1 MEYQFTHKDKKRYG
15 EQSESGNRSENSCHY
30 RNKAWYPPQEEIR
43 RNHIDK
49 KKGKRNGQ
57 VGEEQEHHT
66 PKEQA
71 DAQPPCHGLPSC
83 PNRPLKNAH
92 LLRYPAASLSRRRG
106 KKSLL
111 IRRDATP
118 HSSLLRRTGKY
129 ASLLRISGALHLGIF
144 ELPVKNHFF

>member
-43 RNHIDK
+43 RNHIDNE
-49 KKGKRNGQ
+49 KGKGNGQ

-71 DAQPPCHGLPSC
+71 DDQPPCHGLPSC
-83 PNRPLKNAH
+83 PNRPLKNTQ
-92 LLRYPAASLSRRRG
+92 LLRYQY
-106 KKSLL
+106 
-111 IRRDATP
+111 
-118 HSSLLRRTGKY
+118 SSFLRRTGKY
-129 ASLLRISGALHLGIF
+129 ASLFRISGALHLGIF
-144 ELPVKNHFF
+144 E

>member
-15 EQSESGNRSENSCHY
+15 EQSESRNRSENSCHY

-43 RNHIDK
+43 RNHIDN

-71 DAQPPCHGLPSC
+71 DDQPPCHGLPSC

-92 LLRYPAASLSRRRG
+92 LSRAS
-106 KKSLL
+106 
-111 IRRDATP
+111 RDFP
-118 HSSLLRRTGKY
+118 HPSSLRRTGKY
-129 ASLLRISGALHLGIF
+129 ASLFRISG
-144 ELPVKNHFF
+144 